1 MSKIEKKKKKKK
13 KNSKFGKLGEIV
25 RSPEKSALTIARLK
39 LNINMRTVEQS
50 GLISDIGSSR
60 LIVKKK

>member
-1 MSKIEKKKKKKK
+1 M
-13 KNSKFGKLGEIV
+13 

-39 LNINMRTVEQS
+39 LDINIRTVEQS
-50 GLISDIGSSR
+50 GLISDIGSSQ